1 MSLDLRFTPISTHP
15 RHRELASSWLHPG
28 LASLQPSLDT
38 APLTRAESVQVG
50 SSRLVISPCISP
62 ARPVSEEHEDQVA
75 SYYLMS
81 YNDHV
86 HSLQDGDSGS
96 VLDDLP
102 ESVSLCGSREGS
114 SVSGRRRRR
123 GKSRRKLREAVISDE
138 TEIEE
143 TGTEH
148 TETGQREGDEVTSHI
163 QVEIVFRAMRDVE
176 SWSITGSPSE
186 IWRQLAEQWG

>member
-15 RHRELASSWLHPG
+15 RHRELASSWLHPSV
-28 LASLQPSLDT
+28 ASLQPFLDT
-38 APLTRAESVQVG
+38 APLTRAESLQVG
-50 SSRLVISPCISP
+50 SSRLVISPGISP

-81 YNDHV
+81 YYDHDD
-86 HSLQDGDSGS
+86 QEADT

-102 ESVSLCGSREGS
+102 ESVSVCGSREGS

-138 TEIEE
+138 TEVEE
-143 TGTEH
+143 TGTED

-163 QVEIVFRAMRDVE
+163 QVRIVFRER
-176 SWSITGSPSE
+176 
-186 IWRQLAEQWG
+186 